1 MKDINEGNVYNV
13 ETSKP
18 VVNRSSELDDVN
30 KVMMNQFWDSM
41 SRQGVTSEKAKEIIR
56 TTFGNRSQ
64 NS

>member
-30 KVMMNQFWDSM
+30 KVMMDQFWDSM
-41 SRQGVTSEKAKEIIR
+41 SRQGVTSENAKEIIR

-64 NS
+64 NP

>member
-18 VVNRSSELDDVN
+18 NANRSSELKDVT
-30 KVMMNQFWDSM
+30 KVMMDQFWQAM
-41 SRQGVTSEKAKEIIR
+41 ARQNVTPKKAKEIIK
-56 TTFGNRSQ
+56 TTFGKKSY